1 MNSENK
7 NFQIKEIG
15 GYIELDLGNKNTLYH
30 KNAIYINSARNG
42 IKYAIRA
49 YNIKQ
54 LWVPYYTCPVVWK
67 AIQEENCQCKFYSI
81 TKDLLPIITSS
92 ENDYVLYTNYF
103 GVCSEKIKQLSLKY
117 KNLIIDNAQAF
128 YMKPYGIASAYSPRK
143 FFGCSD
149 GGIIYCDKIIKTD
162 FERDYSWNRF
172 SHLLKRL
179 DVDSNFGYEDF
190 NKNDDSL
197 IGEDIKMMSNLTKK
211 ILSNINYKDCKQKR
225 LNNYKYLQ
233 SELDIFNSFDTKIT
247 DDVPMYYPFLIKND
261 DLRKKLVEEKIYIP
275 KCWRDMEKNCI
286 DESYELYLQKYMHPL
301 IIDQRYNIEDMKL
314 IVKTIK
320 KALS

>member
-7 NFQIKEIG
+7 KVQIKEIG
-15 GYIELDLGNKNTLYH
+15 GYIELDLGNKENYFH
-30 KNAIYINSARNG
+30 KHAIYINSGRNG

-54 LWVPYYTCPVVWK
+54 LWVPYYTCPVVWQ
-67 AIQEENCQCKFYSI
+67 AIKEEQCECKFYSI
-81 TKDLLPIITSS
+81 GDDLQPILNCS
-92 ENDYVLYTNYF
+92 ENEYVLYTNYF
-103 GVCSEKIKQLSLKY
+103 GVCSEKIRQLSIKY

-149 GGIIYCDKIIKTD
+149 GGIVYCNKKIDKD

-179 DVDSNFGYEDF
+179 DVDSNFGYDDF

-197 IGEDIKMMSNLTKK
+197 IGEDIKRMSNLTNK
-211 ILSNINYKDCKQKR
+211 ILANIDYEYCKMKR
-225 LNNYKYLQ
+225 LKNYKYLQ
-233 SELDIFNSFDTKIT
+233 SELDRFNSLKTKIT
-247 DDVPMYYPFLIKND
+247 DDVPMYYPLLIENN
-261 DLRKKLVEEKIYIP
+261 DLRQKLVDEKIYIP
-275 KCWRDMEKNCI
+275 KCWRNMEKNCK
-286 DESYELYLQKYMHPL
+286 DKSYELYLQKYMHPL
-301 IIDQRYNIEDMKL
+301 IIDQRYDIHDMDR
-314 IVKTIK
+314 IVKIIK
-320 KALS
+320 KNY